1 MITPLPDPPL
11 PTDSRTD
18 FNAKAFAFIAAMN
31 QMVVEFNEA
40 ATAYA
45 LSLASTS
52 TTSLTVGL
60 GTKNLTVQTGKG
72 YLPGQQLVI
81 ANTPTPTNLMAG
93 SVVSYDTNTGAL
105 VMTITNSGGSGTF
118 TAWTI
123 SPTTVASF
131 DGQTFTDLVLAGRIT
146 ETPYSLS
153 GTAIDPANGTLQ
165 YKTLSGNTTFTSA
178 IAAGQSVTLI
188 LTKGA
193 HTVTWPTM
201 DWVLADP
208 TLSSTQPSVIV
219 LFNVT
224 GTLTGIYCGPTQ

>member
-31 QMVVEFNEA
+31 QMVTEFNEA

-60 GTKNLTVQTGKG
+60 GAKSLTVQTGKG
-72 YLPGQQLVI
+72 YLPGQEVVI
-81 ANTPTPTNLMAG
+81 AYTTTPTNRMSG
-93 SVVSYDTNTGAL
+93 SVTSYDAGTGAL
-105 VMTITNSGGSGTF
+105 VVEVTATGGSGTQA
-118 TAWTI
+118 AWTI
-123 SPTTVASF
+123 SPTTIADF
-131 DGQTFTDLVLAGRIT
+131 DGQTFTELVLAGEIT

-165 YKTLSGNTTFTSA
+165 YKTLSGNVTFTSS
-178 IAAGQSVTLI
+178 IAVGQSVTLI

-201 DWVLADP
+201 DWVYGDP
-208 TLSSTQPSVIV
+208 TLSSTYPSVIV

-224 GTLTGIYCGPTQ
+224 GTLTGIYCGPAQ